1 MVTKYFL
8 AAIVGALVLP
18 VTTLLSDYFD
28 FVGGAFVAVPFLDL
42 LAILFI
48 TARRDAENM
57 LVGDMMGQIGA
68 FSAVFVSFALLQ
80 KTELSPAVIVGIG
93 LATAIL
99 MNVIASVLLV
109 YFV

>member
-1 MVTKYFL
+1 MITKYIL
-8 AAIVGALVLP
+8 AAIVGAVVLP
-18 VTTLLSDYFD
+18 VTTLLSDHFE

-48 TARRDAENM
+48 TVRRDAENM

-68 FSAVFVSFALLQ
+68 FSAVFVCFALLQ
-80 KTELSPAVIVGIG
+80 QTEMSPVAIVGIG
-93 LATAIL
+93 LAVAIL
-99 MNVIASVLLV
+99 LNIIASVLLV